1 MILLDLNQVM
11 ISNLMMSFGKN
22 NTEVNE
28 DLIRHMVLNSIR
40 LYRNRFTKD
49 YGNDMVI
56 CCDDKNYWR
65 KDIFPYYKAHRKK
78 DREKSPLDW
87 NRIFEVLNKIRDELK
102 QNFPYKVIQI
112 DRAEADDVIA
122 TLCAHKGV
130 FLTNEDT
137 EEILIIS
144 GDKDFS
150 QLQKYANVSQ
160 YSPITKKWIRV
171 NNPEAFLREHI
182 MRGDRGDGV
191 PNFLSGD
198 NCIVAGTRQKPLT
211 SKKLNTWITM
221 DPKEFCDE
229 MMLRNYKRNEMLINL
244 DLIPKEICEKVIDN
258 YDNYVIP
265 ERSGLLNYFI
275 KNKLKNLIQDIG
287 DF

>member
-40 LYRNRFTKD
+40 LYRNKFTKD
-49 YGNDMVI
+49 YGTDMVI

-65 KDIFPYYKAHRKK
+65 KDIFPYYKAHRKA

-102 QNFPYKVIQI
+102 QHFPYKVIQI
-112 DRAEADDVIA
+112 DRAEADDIIGA
-122 TLCAHKGV
+122 LCAYKGV

-150 QLQKYANVSQ
+150 QLQKYANVNQ
-160 YSPITKKWIRV
+160 FSPITKKWIRV

-211 SKKLNTWITM
+211 GKKLDAWITM
-221 DPKEFCDE
+221 NPKDFCDE
-229 MMLRNYKRNEMLINL
+229 MMLRNYKRNEALINL
-244 DLIPKEICEKVIDN
+244 DLIPEEICKKVIDN
-258 YDNYVIP
+258 YDNYVLP
-265 ERSGLLNYFI
+265 ERRGLLNYFV
-275 KNKLKNLIQDIG
+275 KNKLKNLIEDIG